1 MTQKEK
7 AAGVLPAPDAAIQK
21 SSRVIIVGNLG
32 RVNGAS
38 HGASMLQS
46 MQMAG
51 LAPAKVLDLV
61 PDGKLRRYRVE
72 GDKAGSANGWYVLH
86 EHPVMAGAFGS
97 WKTGVS
103 QLARGAP
110 KAAHGAGA

>member
-21 SSRVIIVGNLG
+21 SDRVIIVGNLG

-51 LAPAKVLDLV
+51 LAPAKVLDVV
-61 PDGKLRRYRVE
+61 PDGKLRIFCV
-72 GDKAGSANGWYVLH
+72 V
-86 EHPVMAGAFGS
+86 
-97 WKTGVS
+97 GV
-103 QLARGAP
+103 
-110 KAAHGAGA
+110 